1 MANKENKRILV
12 IRLSAL
18 GDVAM
23 TIPAI
28 YSVARTYPQHRF
40 YVLTMAFCTKLFIH
54 VPENITLCPVKDRKA
69 VLEPI
74 KGLKFDA
81 VADLHNVM
89 RSWKIDL
96 RYLLRGVRVAMLDK
110 KRCERHAIT
119 HQNKY
124 TESKFTARY
133 FDVFRR
139 LGLPCE
145 PQFDGLFDKKPTLP
159 LQLTKL
165 ENEHWIGIAPFARYK
180 NKTYPANQMREV
192 IALLSQKEN
201 VRIFLFGGRGEEKAV
216 LDSWSEGLANVKSIA
231 GTLQLHEELA
241 LMGWLDTM
249 ISMDSANM
257 HLASLA
263 GVRVVSIWGG
273 HLLHVAFLAGIKKN
287 IILYFHIAIVSL
299 VRLQAQMSVLRVI
312 IIV

>member
-96 RYLLRGVRVAMLDK
+96 RYLLRGVRVTILDK
-110 KRCERHAIT
+110 KRSERHAIT
-119 HQNKY
+119 HQHKY

-159 LQLTKL
+159 LQLTKP

-180 NKTYPANQMREV
+180 NKTYPASQMQEV
-192 IALLSQKEN
+192 IALLNQTEN
-201 VRIFLFGGRGEEKAV
+201 VSNFRV
-216 LDSWSEGLANVKSIA
+216 
-231 GTLQLHEELA
+231 
-241 LMGWLDTM
+241 
-249 ISMDSANM
+249 MDK
-257 HLASLA
+257 
-263 GVRVVSIWGG
+263 RVG
-273 HLLHVAFLAGIKKN
+273 
-287 IILYFHIAIVSL
+287 
-299 VRLQAQMSVLRVI
+299 
-312 IIV
+312 